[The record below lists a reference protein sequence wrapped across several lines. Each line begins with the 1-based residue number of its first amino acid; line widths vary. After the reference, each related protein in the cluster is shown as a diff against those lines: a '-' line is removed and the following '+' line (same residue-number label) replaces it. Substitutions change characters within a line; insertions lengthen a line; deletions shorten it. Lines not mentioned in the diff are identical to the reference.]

1 MDREAF
7 NERFAILLAEELQH
21 EHEIEQY
28 RLQYLRFLAEQ
39 DAYNTLFARLATA
52 AIRGDWTPA
61 QEQCRR
67 ERELHGEAWA
77 RELMRSIQAAVREKR
92 LWMK

>member
-52 AIRGDWTPA
+52 AIRGDWT
-61 QEQCRR
+61 RR
-67 ERELHGEAWA
+67 KSNAGASA
-77 RELMRSIQAAVREKR
+77 SCMVRR
-92 LWMK
+92 GHAS